1 MPLTI
6 NDLQIRSKNVHCSSD
21 LSNET
26 CETFFQ
32 IWSHKAAN
40 ISNDLIE
47 YTIRHRQ
54 LDRLR
59 FLLQTRNELSQ
70 RQNASP
76 ICQILTHIEDDLR
89 RINEH
94 IRRFCLS
101 TRNLYRHLRS
111 DSRIYPKMS
120 IALDEGIIIKI
131 CRFMFKTKVLIKII
145 SKEQSLNVEQDE
157 QSNQKRIKK
166 NDPYKNITKAFVA
179 LQSNF
184 EILFGD
190 VVEKD
195 FFQNAKAGIL
205 RKL

>member
-1 MPLTI
+1 
-6 NDLQIRSKNVHCSSD
+6 
-21 LSNET
+21 
-26 CETFFQ
+26 
-32 IWSHKAAN
+32 
-40 ISNDLIE
+40 
-47 YTIRHRQ
+47 
-54 LDRLR
+54 
-59 FLLQTRNELSQ
+59 
-70 RQNASP
+70 
-76 ICQILTHIEDDLR
+76 
-89 RINEH
+89 
-94 IRRFCLS
+94 
-101 TRNLYRHLRS
+101 
-111 DSRIYPKMS
+111 
-120 IALDEGIIIKI
+120 
-131 CRFMFKTKVLIKII
+131 TKVLIKII